1 MKEADIDLLKLP
13 NHIAIIMDGN
23 GRWANARGQDR
34 LYGHEQGIESV
45 RQVVEASVELG
56 IKYLTLY
63 TFSTEN
69 WQRPDQEVVGLI
81 ELFSECI
88 IKETPE
94 LHQQNIRLKI
104 IGNINDF
111 PEKARQ
117 NFQQSIHL
125 MQHNQG
131 LQLILALSYSSRWE
145 INDALKQI
153 IALTPSEQKELLPSN
168 EIIKNF
174 LNTKDIPD
182 PDLLIR
188 TGGEIRISNFLLYQ
202 LAYTELYFSQVL
214 WPDFNRQELVKAIL
228 DFQQRQRR
236 FGLTGQQIVPN

>member
-1 MKEADIDLLKLP
+1 MKENEIDLLKLP

-34 LYGHEQGIESV
+34 LFGHEQGIKSV
-45 RQVVEASVELG
+45 RQVVETAIELG

-69 WQRPDQEVVGLI
+69 WQRPGQEVLGLI

-94 LHQQNIRLKI
+94 LHQQNICLKI

-111 PEKARQ
+111 PEKARE
-117 NFQQSIHL
+117 NFQKSIQL
-125 MQHNQG
+125 MKNNQG
-131 LQLILALSYSSRWE
+131 LELILALSYSSRWE

-153 IALTPSEQKELLPSN
+153 LELPPSEQKQLLDSP
-168 EIIKNF
+168 EIIKNY
-174 LNTKDIPD
+174 LNTKNIPD

-202 LAYTELYFSQVL
+202 LAYTELYFTQVL
-214 WPDFNRQELVKAIL
+214 WPDFNRTELIKAIL
-228 DFQQRQRR
+228 DFQHRQRR
-236 FGLTGQQIVPN
+236 FGQIGQQILTN